1 MRNTRTECTGTI
13 KSAES
18 VDLLIP
24 TDYDRGISI
33 RNICVGFL
41 ALSWLAGLG
50 AIIVP
55 LVAFR
60 QKGPWSFTLSP
71 AAVEVIALATNVFVT
86 VLNESMGYIHAA
98 SLRWALQKEGR
109 LTFNANLRLFSSS
122 RCTAVNKWYTNL
134 AVIICA
140 ILTYSTPSLTYL
152 RLGDT
157 NVGDFTGDNAIVNRV
172 AVVCLGIGITG
183 QAAVSLSALFSN
195 EIPTWSSSP
204 IDTVKAWLQMGTLQH
219 VPNRCMMGV
228 KDAAKPPQSKCP
240 TASHP
245 GMISSHAEVKWI
257 FWLAWSLVPLGIIWG
272 VVVRWLADNLSN
284 DSLAGGSWEIMPQN
298 DGDWASDRS
307 PYVVLRPYKFVR
319 NQYVAGFLCIILVSG
334 LQTIL
339 TIALHCIELLIN
351 LHRDETF
358 WRTASSSKGC
368 RCSSYDSVLAAC
380 KSWPTVVLFL
390 GKAVIHWLFGL
401 SVTEYYE
408 RDVEWS
414 KVEAK
419 LRPFLR
425 FRPVQIFYMT
435 GMLVLIACMASYLAF
450 KRSQGAQP
458 AAYGHLQTLAN
469 LIDEWPVERDF
480 FWGHKGKAQSG
491 CYFHAGTSGE
501 RLEEVRWER
510 LYMGELA
517 NLY

>member
-1 MRNTRTECTGTI
+1 MHHKHAEYTSTI

-18 VDLLIP
+18 ADLLTP

-41 ALSWLAGLG
+41 ALSWLAGLS

-55 LVAFR
+55 LVAFH
-60 QKGPWSFTLSP
+60 QKGPWSFTLRP
-71 AAVEVIALATNVFVT
+71 AAVEVIALAMNIFVT
-86 VLNESMGYIHAA
+86 VLNESMGYIHST
-98 SLRWALQKEGR
+98 SLRWALQKERR

-122 RCTAVNKWYTNL
+122 SRTTVNKWYTNL

-157 NVGDFTGDNAIVNRV
+157 NVGDFTGNSVIVNRV

-195 EIPTWSSSP
+195 QIPTWSSNP
-204 IDTVKAWLQMGTLQH
+204 FDTVKACLQMGTLQR
-219 VPNRCMMGV
+219 VPNRCMMGI
-228 KDAAKPPQSKCP
+228 KDATKPSQSKCP
-240 TASHP
+240 TVSHP
-245 GMISSHAEVKWI
+245 GMISSHIEVKWI

-272 VVVRWLADNLSN
+272 VVVKWLADNLSN
-284 DSLAGGSWEIMPQN
+284 DSLAGGSWALMPQN
-298 DGDWASDRS
+298 NGDWASDRS
-307 PYVVLRPYKFVR
+307 PYVVLRLYKFAR

-334 LQTIL
+334 LQAIL
-339 TIALHCIELLIN
+339 TIVLHCIELLIN
-351 LHRDETF
+351 LHRDEIF
-358 WRTASSSKGC
+358 WRTASSTEGC
-368 RCSSYDSVLAAC
+368 QCSSYDSMLAAC
-380 KSWPTVVLFL
+380 KSWPTVVLFF

-408 RDVEWS
+408 RDIEWS
-414 KVEAK
+414 KVESK

-435 GMLVLIACMASYLAF
+435 GMLVLISFLASFLAF

-458 AAYGHLQTLAN
+458 AAYGHLQTLSN
-469 LIDEWPVERDF
+469 LIDEWPAERDF
-480 FWGHKGKAQSG
+480 FWGHKGKALRG
-491 CYFHAGTSGE
+491 YYFHAGTSGE
-501 RLEEVRWER
+501 RLEKIRWGK
-510 LYMGELA
+510 LYMGELI
-517 NLY
+517 NL